1 MQESQSWLFKIGEL
15 AMFKATKDTNT
26 GVVYDWIKVLE
37 DGTEILVNIPETNWK
52 VEQAWTDEEIQQLF
66 VTSPAPETTEPSFL

>member
-1 MQESQSWLFKIGEL
+1 
-15 AMFKATKDTNT
+15 MFKATKDTNT

-66 VTSPAPETTEPSFL
+66 VMSPVPETTEPSFL

>member
-1 MQESQSWLFKIGEL
+1 
-15 AMFKATKDTNT
+15 MFKATKDTNT

-66 VTSPAPETTEPSFL
+66 VVSPAPETTEPSFL